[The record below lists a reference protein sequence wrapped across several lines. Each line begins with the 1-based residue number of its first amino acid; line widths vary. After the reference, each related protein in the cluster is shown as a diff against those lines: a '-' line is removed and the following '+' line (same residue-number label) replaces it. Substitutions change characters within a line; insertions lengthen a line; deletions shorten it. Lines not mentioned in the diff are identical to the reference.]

1 VNAKP
6 YLLRKIISALT
17 GLFLIMFLIV
27 HLYDNFFLLLG
38 EQAFNIKAKEL
49 LNNPFIRVVEVL
61 LFISLLLHVIYGIYI
76 TAKNKQARNTSYKK
90 INWQTPF
97 YKRMMWLSGTVILLF
112 LVVHLQSFLVPYR
125 ITGEANNL
133 YQLVVLSFKNPFYTG
148 FYVLAFIFLGFHL
161 LHAWESAFQ
170 TLGFNH
176 PVFTPIIKIIG
187 WILALGITIGYSA
200 IAIAAYIQL

>member
-1 VNAKP
+1 MNAKP